1 VPDLWHEPG
10 EEVEP
15 NAAVGSS
22 MKRWLGTVALL
33 GVLPGCVAQDA
44 GYRDVQ
50 RVVSSRTGLEVRWQY
65 LEGEQASRDAVREL
79 LGKPLTDENAVRV
92 ALLNSAELQAAFE
105 ELGVARAS
113 LVSALRLPNPVAEG
127 SVRFRKKERATLDFA
142 VTEDLTQLI
151 FLPLRSAVAEA
162 QLEAAKLVV
171 AGRAMDLALQVR
183 TAFYAYLA
191 DRQLLE
197 LRQTVL
203 DALGAAAQVAKG
215 LHEAGN
221 LTDLDL
227 DAEQVL
233 YEEARVNHASA
244 QMALRSSRERLGA
257 LLGLW
262 GTADWQAEGRLA
274 EPPAEV
280 PLVDLEAKAIEQ
292 SLDLAL
298 IKQRCAAAAKRG
310 NLARAEGLLPELKA
324 GVTAER
330 EEREWSYGP
339 LAEVQV
345 PLFYQGQGEVA
356 RARAELRRQLQL
368 LKARAVQIR
377 SAARVT
383 AGRVAAGRDRALY
396 IKTVLLPARERILN
410 QTQLQYNAMSVSV
423 FQLLLARR
431 DEVETARSYVEA
443 LRDYWTARA
452 EAEQLRSG
460 RLPSGPALE
469 AAPAELSGRSEPPG
483 GH

>member
-1 VPDLWHEPG
+1 
-10 EEVEP
+10 
-15 NAAVGSS
+15 
-22 MKRWLGTVALL
+22 MTRWLGALAGL
-33 GVLPGCVAQDA
+33 SLLSGCVARDA
-44 GYRDVQ
+44 GYHDVQ
-50 RVVSSRTGLEVRWQY
+50 RVVSSRTGHEVRWQH
-65 LEGEQASRDAVREL
+65 LEGEQSSRDAVRQIL
-79 LGKPLTDENAVRV
+79 AQPLTSENAVRV
-92 ALLNSAELQAAFE
+92 ALLNNAELQAAFE

-127 SVRFRKKERATLDFA
+127 SVRFRKTRSATLDFA

-162 QLEAAKLVV
+162 QLDAAKLVV
-171 AGRAMDLALQVR
+171 AGRAMDVALQVR
-183 TAFYAYLA
+183 SAFYAYLA
-191 DRQLLE
+191 DQQLLE

-203 DALGAAAQVAKG
+203 DALAAAAEVAKG

-221 LTDLDL
+221 VTDLDL
-227 DAEQVL
+227 DTEQVL
-233 YEEARVNHASA
+233 YEEARVNYASA
-244 QMALRSSRERLGA
+244 QVALRGSRERLSA

-262 GTADWQAEGRLA
+262 GDAAEWQAEGRLSD
-274 EPPAEV
+274 PPPEL
-280 PLVDLEAKAIEQ
+280 PLADLESKAVEQ
-292 SLDLAL
+292 SLDLAI
-298 IKQRCAAAAKRG
+298 IKHRFAAAAKRS

-330 EEREWSYGP
+330 EEQEWSYGP

-356 RARAELRRQLQL
+356 RARAEMRRQAQL

-383 AGRVAAGRDRALY
+383 AARVAAGRDRAVY
-396 IKTVLLPARERILN
+396 IKTVLLPARERILS
-410 QTQLQYNAMSVSV
+410 QTQLQFNAMSVSV

-431 DEVETARSYVEA
+431 DEVEAARSYVEA
-443 LRDYWTARA
+443 LRDYWIARA

-460 RLPSGPALE
+460 RLPSAL
-469 AAPAELSGRSEPPG
+469 ALMAEPPIGESGGRSGGPPG
-483 GH
+483 H

>member
-1 VPDLWHEPG
+1 MRR
-10 EEVEP
+10 
-15 NAAVGSS
+15 A
-22 MKRWLGTVALL
+22 LGLFVALASL
-33 GVLPGCVAQDA
+33 SGCVARDA
-44 GYRDVQ
+44 GYGDVQ
-50 RVVSSRTGLEVRWQY
+50 RVVKDRTGHDVRWQH
-65 LEGEQASRDAVREL
+65 LEGEDAARGAVREIVK
-79 LGKPLTDENAVRV
+79 KPLTPDGAVRV
-92 ALLNSAELQAAFE
+92 ALLNSPELQAAFE
-105 ELGVARAS
+105 ELGLARAN

-127 SVRFRKKERATLDFA
+127 SVRFRKTRGTTLDFA

-151 FLPLRSAVAEA
+151 FLPLRSSVAEA
-162 QLEAAKLVV
+162 QLDAAKLAV

-183 TAFYAYLA
+183 AAYYAYLA

-203 DALGAAAQVAKG
+203 DALGAAAEVAKG

-221 LTDLDL
+221 VTELDL
-227 DAEQVL
+227 DTEQVL
-233 YEEARVNHASA
+233 FEEARVNYASA
-244 QMALRSSRERLGA
+244 ETALRGSRERLSA

-262 GTADWQAEGRLA
+262 GDTSEWQAEGRLGD
-274 EPPAEV
+274 PPAEL
-280 PLVDLEAKAIEQ
+280 PLADLEEKAVER
-292 SLDLAL
+292 SLDLAI
-298 IKQRCAAAAKRG
+298 IKHRFEAAAKRS
-310 NLARAEGLLPELKA
+310 NLARAQGLLPELKA

-345 PLFYQGQGEVA
+345 PLFYQGQGEIA
-356 RARAELRRQLQL
+356 RARADMRRQKQL

-383 AGRVAAGRDRALY
+383 ATRVAAARDRALY
-396 IKTVLLPARERILN
+396 IKTVLIPARERILQ
-410 QTQLQYNAMSVSV
+410 QTQLQYNAMAVSV

-431 DEVETARSYVEA
+431 DEVEAARSYVEA

-460 RLPSGPALE
+460 RLPSGPLPE
-469 AAPAELSGRSEPPG
+469 VMPVELTGQREIAA

>member
-1 VPDLWHEPG
+1 
-10 EEVEP
+10 
-15 NAAVGSS
+15 
-22 MKRWLGTVALL
+22 MTRWLSSSAVAL
-33 GVLPGCVAQDA
+33 GVLSGCVAHDA

-50 RVVSSRTGLEVRWQY
+50 SEVKSRTGHQVRWQY
-65 LEGEQASRDAVREL
+65 LEGEQPSRDAVRQIL
-79 LGKPLTDENAVRV
+79 DKPLTAENAVRV

-113 LVSALRLPNPVAEG
+113 LVSALRLPNPVAEA
-127 SVRFRKKERATLDFA
+127 SVRFRKSESATLDLA
-142 VTEDLTQLI
+142 LTEDLTQLI

-162 QLEAAKLVV
+162 QLDAAKLVV
-171 AGRAMDLALQVR
+171 AGRAMDLVLQVR
-183 TAFYAYLA
+183 SAFYAYLA

-203 DALGAAAQVAKG
+203 DALGAAAAVAKG
-215 LHEAGN
+215 LHDAGN

-227 DAEQVL
+227 DTEQVV
-233 YEEARVNHASA
+233 YEEARVNYASA
-244 QMALRSSRERLGA
+244 QTALSASRERLGA
-257 LLGLW
+257 LLGL
-262 GTADWQAEGRLA
+262 GGGAPSWQVEGRLNDPTA
-274 EPPAEV
+274 DA
-280 PLVDLEAKAIEQ
+280 PLADLEAKALER
-292 SLDLAL
+292 SLDLSI
-298 IKQRCAAAAKRG
+298 IKHRFTAAAKRS
-310 NLARAEGLLPELKA
+310 NLARAEGFLPELKA

-330 EEREWSYGP
+330 EERQWSYGP

-356 RARAELRRQLQL
+356 RARAEMRRQGQL

-377 SAARVT
+377 AAARVT
-383 AGRVAAGRDRALY
+383 AARVAAGRDRANY
-396 IKTVLLPARERILN
+396 IKTVLLPARQRILN
-410 QTQLQYNAMSVSV
+410 QTQLQYNAMTVSV

-431 DEVETARSYVEA
+431 DQVETARNYVDA
-443 LRDYWTARA
+443 LREYWTARA

-469 AAPAELSGRSEPPG
+469 LSPSELSGRAATA